1 VTPVLAGTAAR
12 PSAPL
17 LGLVLLAAVVVGA
30 CGAATGS
37 PAPSPS
43 PSPAAS
49 PGASPSASA
58 GVSPASPD
66 PAASDGTAVGPEPTS
81 WPGGVVEAVII
92 LGKAD
97 LEIKAAGGDLGAAA
111 ANEDLQ
117 AMAGAADGLATLLER
132 LQRQVDRIRDY
143 PVTATAAAAYDA
155 AFPDMLAGSRAIAAA
170 IEAGD
175 GAALTAGV
183 QQLAKGTAAYEEA
196 RRQIGPLI
204 QPALLMQRILVK

>member
-1 VTPVLAGTAAR
+1 MTPVLPGNAAR
-12 PSAPL
+12 RGAPL
-17 LGLVLLAAVVVGA
+17 LGLVLLAAVVAA
-30 CGAATGS
+30 CGTEPGS
-37 PAPSPS
+37 PASSPS

-49 PGASPSASA
+49 ADGSPSASA
-58 GVSPASPD
+58 GASPASPD
-66 PAASDGTAVGPEPTS
+66 PGASDGTAVGPEPTS

-111 ANEDLQ
+111 ANEDLE
-117 AMAGAADGLATLLER
+117 AMSGAADGLATLLER

-143 PVTATAAAAYDA
+143 PVTAAAAAAYDA
-155 AFPDMLAGSRAIAAA
+155 AFPDMLAGSRAIGDA
-170 IEAGD
+170 IRAGD